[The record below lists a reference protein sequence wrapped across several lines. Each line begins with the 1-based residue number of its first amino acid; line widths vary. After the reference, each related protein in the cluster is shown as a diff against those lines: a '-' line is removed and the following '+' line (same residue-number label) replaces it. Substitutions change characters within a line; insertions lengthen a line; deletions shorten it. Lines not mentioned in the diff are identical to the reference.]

1 MSSDLED
8 TFNCIYDGHV
18 PPLWEKTYSSMK
30 PLASWA
36 RDLVARV
43 EQFSKWA
50 TTAHPPLIFSLSF
63 FTFPTGFLTA
73 VLQTC
78 ARQNNVSLSSLA
90 CLITFCLGPSFV
102 RKPSQNVLQLC
113 SSIELCKMSQKL
125 CLICGCC
132 GEATH
137 TVVQF
142 LIQLDRIG
150 LILEWRHRISQ
161 SHESR
166 KSEAMIVSKKH
177 FLGSLEF
184 DSCSQ
189 LDSKFEMV
197 LPNIIFI
204 VSASVRSSYVAES
217 VNNLSCITNLIVTI
231 INRFP

>member
-90 CLITFCLGPSFV
+90 RLITFRLGPSFV
-102 RKPSQNVLQLC
+102 RKPPQKCASIMFKYSALQDVLKVVPDL
-113 SSIELCKMSQKL
+113 
-125 CLICGCC
+125 CGCC
-132 GEATH
+132 GGATH
-137 TVVQF
+137 SIVQF
-142 LIQLDRIG
+142 LI
-150 LILEWRHRISQ
+150 
-161 SHESR
+161 
-166 KSEAMIVSKKH
+166 
-177 FLGSLEF
+177 
-184 DSCSQ
+184 
-189 LDSKFEMV
+189 
-197 LPNIIFI
+197 
-204 VSASVRSSYVAES
+204 
-217 VNNLSCITNLIVTI
+217 
-231 INRFP
+231 